1 MMIVSAKISKRKLL
15 LGLLA
20 AVAVITLLVVLLN
33 ASEEPTVSS
42 EPVVQT
48 LDGATNEDRVAF
60 LQSFG
65 WQVAETP
72 TETQEVRIPEE
83 FNEVFTRY
91 NQLQQS
97 QGFDLNRQAG
107 KSCQALC
114 VCHHKLPGRKFRFLR
129 HGSGP
134 QKQDHRRRC
143 DLQIRGRENARLRH
157 AYTQSGISSMPFSVA

>member
-1 MMIVSAKISKRKLL
+1 MMIVSAKLSKRKLL

-20 AVAVITLLVVLLN
+20 AVAVIVLLVVLLH
-33 ASEEPTVSS
+33 ASEEPTVLS
-42 EPVVQT
+42 EPVTQT
-48 LDGATNEDRVAF
+48 LDGTTNEDRIAF

-107 KSCQALC
+107 KAAKRYVYAITNYPGGSSDCCATVL
-114 VCHHKLPGRKFRFLR
+114 VHKNKIIGGDVTCRSEGGNM
-129 HGSGP
+129 HGF
-134 QKQDHRRRC
+134 
-143 DLQIRGRENARLRH
+143 A
-157 AYTQSGISSMPFSVA
+157 MPTPTAG